1 MADFYITS
9 YYSHIYGRRRRQ
21 RGCDSAAGWQLGRW
35 GSSRDYKTVRSP
47 LLWFRVAQSRSL
59 AHKMSPMK
67 DASSFWIAL
76 SPRNS
81 RANHPMFCWFNS
93 HKSLHSY
100 IYLIAFPFWTRRT
113 HPSWQAER
121 HNAIKKVYSLDIY
134 SMETEHSTPFFFG
147 YDVWFIRTIMTESK
161 PTMGQPKVIVIYI
174 FLYYLLYI
182 LHILLT
188 HFLIIKSAECANI
201 QGMLWANFS
210 CSFKVMHH
218 FIFEF
223 IEATLESPLVF
234 QFFCKPI
241 EGMGW
246 AKKRQPWVNYGL
258 IKYSYTK
265 MFGHIHRWTGTPMN
279 GMEWSGP
286 GHGPGT
292 WSVLL
297 CSKPNAIVFYSSMH
311 ISPTS
316 CTMANTHPNRQ
327 TRTLSPRVL
336 QFRES
341 CSPGVL
347 EPCSY

>member
-1 MADFYITS
+1 
-9 YYSHIYGRRRRQ
+9 
-21 RGCDSAAGWQLGRW
+21 
-35 GSSRDYKTVRSP
+35 
-47 LLWFRVAQSRSL
+47 
-59 AHKMSPMK
+59 
-67 DASSFWIAL
+67 
-76 SPRNS
+76 
-81 RANHPMFCWFNS
+81 
-93 HKSLHSY
+93 
-100 IYLIAFPFWTRRT
+100 
-113 HPSWQAER
+113 
-121 HNAIKKVYSLDIY
+121 
-134 SMETEHSTPFFFG
+134 
-147 YDVWFIRTIMTESK
+147 
-161 PTMGQPKVIVIYI
+161 
-174 FLYYLLYI
+174 
-182 LHILLT
+182 
-188 HFLIIKSAECANI
+188 
-201 QGMLWANFS
+201 
-210 CSFKVMHH
+210 MHH

-265 MFGHIHRWTGTPMN
+265 MFGHINRWTGTPMN

-341 CSPGVL
+341 WSPGALLLLRTHRHTLNPFGTAHEFQLCVWFAVFANICIL
-347 EPCSY
+347 LFTFGCNFVSFFHWGFRMA